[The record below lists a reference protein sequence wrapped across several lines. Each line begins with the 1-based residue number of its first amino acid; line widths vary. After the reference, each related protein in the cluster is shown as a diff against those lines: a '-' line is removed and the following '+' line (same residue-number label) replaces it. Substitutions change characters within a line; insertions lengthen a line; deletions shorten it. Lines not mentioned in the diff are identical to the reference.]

1 MIAHTQK
8 LTNIK
13 FFVILLQIEK
23 LKYNQLQD
31 DHLFNN
37 ELISGMS
44 KNTLNGGEVS
54 EFQTNYK
61 LIDDEI
67 EKQLNSFLIVIEFN
81 SEKPEQLSAVI
92 SSANFDKQYYPNEA
106 RHR

>member
-1 MIAHTQK
+1 
-8 LTNIK
+8 
-13 FFVILLQIEK
+13 
-23 LKYNQLQD
+23 
-31 DHLFNN
+31 
-37 ELISGMS
+37 MS
-44 KNTLNGGEVS
+44 KITLNGGEVS

-81 SEKPEQLSAVI
+81 GENPDQLNAVI
-92 SSANFDKQYYPNEA
+92 SSANFDKQNYPNEA

>member
-1 MIAHTQK
+1 
-8 LTNIK
+8 
-13 FFVILLQIEK
+13 
-23 LKYNQLQD
+23 
-31 DHLFNN
+31 
-37 ELISGMS
+37 MS
-44 KNTLNGGEVS
+44 KITLNGGEVS

-81 SEKPEQLSAVI
+81 GESPEQLNAVI